1 MRKPSERLSRLP
13 AYAINELAAAKKRM
27 LAAGRDVIDLSA
39 GDADLAPPAIAVE
52 TLARAAADPA
62 MSRYAFQ
69 VGLVEFRE
77 AAAAYMKRRFGVD
90 VDPMT
95 ELLPLIGSKN
105 GLAHL
110 PLAILNSGDV
120 CVVPEPGYPAY
131 MGAAL
136 ADAVVHRYPLVP
148 EKDFLVELD
157 DIDEDRLAATGLAFL
172 NYPNNPTTALAP
184 RDYLERT
191 IETCHRHDIVLAYDN
206 PYCEITFDG
215 YRAPSILEFEGA
227 REVALEFHSL
237 SKSFCI
243 AGWRLGWVV
252 GSADLIAV
260 LTKVK
265 SYVDTGQFLA
275 IQKAGAAVLNRAEEL
290 IEPIRDTFEKR
301 RDAGVEAF
309 RSAGLNVRIPKA
321 TMYLWI
327 ELPGGGTSAEF
338 AQRLLEDEAV
348 AVMPG
353 SAFGAAGEGY
363 FRIALTVG
371 EERLAEAGERLS
383 KKLALLGGTSVGT

>member
-1 MRKPSERLSRLP
+1 LKRPSERLSRLP
-13 AYAINELAAAKKRM
+13 VYAINELAAAKKRL

-39 GDADLAPPAIAVE
+39 GDADLAPPAIAIE
-52 TLARAAADPA
+52 TLARAAAEPA

-69 VGLVEFRE
+69 IGLIEFRE
-77 AAAAYMKRRFGVD
+77 AAAGYMKRRFGVD

-110 PLAILNSGDV
+110 PLAVLDSGDV

-131 MGAAL
+131 MGAVL
-136 ADAVVHRYPLVP
+136 ADADVVRYPLLP
-148 EKDFLVELD
+148 ERDFLVELD
-157 DIDEDRLAATGLAFL
+157 ELTAERLASTGLVFL

-191 IETCHRHDIVLAYDN
+191 VEICHRHNIVLAYDN

-215 YRAPSILEFEGA
+215 YEAPSILELEGA
-227 REVALEFHSL
+227 REVSLEFFSL
-237 SKSFCI
+237 SKSFCMT
-243 AGWRLGWVV
+243 GWRLGWVV
-252 GSADLIAV
+252 GSATLVAA
-260 LTKVK
+260 LSKVK

-275 IQKAGAAVLNRAEEL
+275 IQKAGAAVLNQAEEL
-290 IEPIRDTFEKR
+290 IVPIRETFEVR

-309 RSAGLNVRIPKA
+309 RNAGLTVDVPKA

-327 ELPGGGTSAEF
+327 QLPGGGTSADF
-338 AQRLLEDEAV
+338 SQRLLENEAV

-353 SAFGAAGEGY
+353 SAFGGAGEGY
-363 FRIALTVG
+363 FRIALTVDRD
-371 EERLAEAGERLS
+371 RLAEAGKRLS
-383 KKLALLGGTSVGT
+383 RELARSGGAGARA

>member
-1 MRKPSERLSRLP
+1 LIKPSERLTRLP
-13 AYAINELAAAKKRM
+13 AYAINELAAAKKRL

-39 GDADLAPPAIAVE
+39 GDADLPAPEIAIEA
-52 TLARAAADPA
+52 LARAAAEPA

-69 VGLVEFRE
+69 IGLIEFRE
-77 AAAAYMKRRFGVD
+77 AAAGYMKRRFDVD

-110 PLAILNSGDV
+110 PLAVLDAGDV

-131 MGAAL
+131 MGAVL
-136 ADAVVHRYPLVP
+136 ADADVELYPLRS
-148 EKDFLVELD
+148 ERDFLVELD
-157 DIDEDRLAATGLAFL
+157 DLSEDRLAATRLVFL

-191 IETCHRHDIVLAYDN
+191 VEICHRHDIVLAYDN
-206 PYCEITFDG
+206 PYCEITYDG
-215 YRAPSILEFEGA
+215 YEAPSILEVEGA
-227 REVALEFHSL
+227 REVSLEFHSL
-237 SKSFCI
+237 SKSFCMT
-243 AGWRLGWVV
+243 GWRLGWVV
-252 GSADLIAV
+252 GSAALISA
-260 LTKVK
+260 LGKVK

-275 IQKAGAAVLNRAEEL
+275 IQKAGAAVLDHAEEL
-290 IEPIRDTFEKR
+290 IVPIRETFQER
-301 RDAGVEAF
+301 RDVGVEAF
-309 RSAGLNVRIPKA
+309 RRHGLTVDTPKA

-327 ELPGGGTSAEF
+327 PLPGAGSSAQF
-338 AQRLLEDEAV
+338 AQQLLENEAV

-353 SAFGAAGEGY
+353 SAFGKAGEGY

-371 EERLAEAGERLS
+371 RDRLVEAADRLGHE
-383 KKLALLGGTSVGT
+383 LARSRGLSGDA

>member
-1 MRKPSERLSRLP
+1 MTPSERLTRLP
-13 AYAINELAAAKKRM
+13 AYAINELAAAKKQL

-39 GDADLAPPAIAVE
+39 GDADLPPPDIAVE
-52 TLARAAADPA
+52 ALARAAADPA

-69 VGLVEFRE
+69 VGLIEFRE
-77 AAAAYMKRRFGVD
+77 AAAGYMKRRFNVA

-110 PLAILNSGDV
+110 PLAVLDSGDV

-131 MGAAL
+131 MGAVL
-136 ADAVVHRYPLVP
+136 ADADVEIYPLRA
-148 EKDFLVELD
+148 ERDFLVELD
-157 DIDEDRLAATGLAFL
+157 DLGEKRLAATRLVFL

-184 RDYLERT
+184 RDYLKRT
-191 IETCHRHDIVLAYDN
+191 VEICHRHDIVLAYDN

-215 YRAPSILEFEGA
+215 YEAPSILELDGA
-227 REVALEFHSL
+227 REVSLEFQSL
-237 SKSFCI
+237 SKSFCMT
-243 AGWRLGWVV
+243 GWRLGWAV
-252 GSADLIAV
+252 GSAGLISA
-260 LTKVK
+260 LAKVK

-275 IQKAGAAVLNRAEEL
+275 VQKAGAAVLDKAEEL
-290 IEPIRDTFEKR
+290 IVPIRETFAER
-301 RDAGVEAF
+301 RDAAVDAF
-309 RSAGLNVRIPKA
+309 RGAGLAVDKPSA
-321 TMYLWI
+321 TMYLWVP
-327 ELPGGGTSAEF
+327 LPGAGSAAEF
-338 AQRLLEDEAV
+338 ARRLLDSESV

-371 EERLAEAGERLS
+371 RDRLIEASERLARELVRTRGT
-383 KKLALLGGTSVGT
+383 GGAA

>member
-1 MRKPSERLSRLP
+1 LNTPSSRLARLP
-13 AYAINELAAAKKRM
+13 AYAINELAAAKKRL

-39 GDADLAPPAIAVE
+39 GDADLPPPEIAVE
-52 TLARAAADPA
+52 VLAKAAAEPA

-69 VGLVEFRE
+69 IGLIEFRE
-77 AAAAYMKRRFGVD
+77 AAAGYMKRRFGVD

-110 PLAILNSGDV
+110 PLAVLDAGDV

-131 MGAAL
+131 MGAVL
-136 ADAVVHRYPLVP
+136 ADADVELYPLRA
-148 EKDFLVELD
+148 ERDFLVELD
-157 DIDEDRLAATGLAFL
+157 DLPAERLAATRLVFL

-191 IETCHRHDIVLAYDN
+191 VEICHRHDIVLAYDN

-215 YRAPSILEFEGA
+215 YEAPSILEIEGA
-227 REVALEFHSL
+227 REVSLEFFSL
-237 SKSFCI
+237 SKSFCMT
-243 AGWRLGWVV
+243 GWRLGWVA
-252 GSADLIAV
+252 GSAKLVAA
-260 LTKVK
+260 LAKVK

-290 IEPIRDTFEKR
+290 VAPIRETFEVR
-301 RDAGVEAF
+301 RDVGVEAF
-309 RSAGLNVRIPKA
+309 RRVGLTVESPKA

-327 ELPGGGTSAEF
+327 PLPGSGTSADF
-338 AQRLLEDEAV
+338 AQELLEKEAV

-353 SAFGAAGEGY
+353 SAFGKAGEGY

-371 EERLAEAGERLS
+371 RDRLTEAADRLGQRLAQSRRLS
-383 KKLALLGGTSVGT
+383 GGA